1 LKGVAWTNLTN
12 APKSIDD
19 WPGLGDAHESK
30 VPTKIVYNARNMVSK
45 WGFMCDDE
53 EDDETEEVFECF
65 KIYLDKESI
74 DAARKTGLRDMPANT
89 EEAKRLVA
97 DYLQQIYIQIKRSI
111 ETTTGSWRNKK
122 VEFIFSTPTTWRAQ
136 CITNDFEQ
144 AIRKAGFGQENKSK
158 HTTKLGLTEAE
169 AAAVYVA
176 TNKQVRFANGD
187 IILVCDAGG
196 GTSRQCP
203 SPCSAMQNLTSLSG
217 SRAS

>member
-1 LKGVAWTNLTN
+1 
-12 APKSIDD
+12 
-19 WPGLGDAHESK
+19 
-30 VPTKIVYNARNMVSK
+30 MVSK